1 MRLLSSLHQV
11 SAVFRQSWV
20 DGQVHKL
27 LVDADRE
34 QRWLTVAR
42 EWYQVE
48 RRGRMGFLLVVP
60 PQGHLLV
67 HLGER

>member
-1 MRLLSSLHQV
+1 MQLLSSLHQV

-27 LVDADRE
+27 LADASRE
-34 QRWLTVAR
+34 QRYLTVAR

-48 RRGRMGFLLVVP
+48 RRGRMGCLLVVQP
-60 PQGHLLV
+60 RGQLPV
-67 HLGER
+67 HPGER